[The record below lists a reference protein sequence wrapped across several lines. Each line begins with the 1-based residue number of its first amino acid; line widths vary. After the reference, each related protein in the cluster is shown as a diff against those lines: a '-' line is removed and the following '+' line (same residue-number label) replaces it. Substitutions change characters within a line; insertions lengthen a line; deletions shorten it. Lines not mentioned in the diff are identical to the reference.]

1 MVIVGSRCG
10 GFDFYAKKDGQSE
23 MIWLGPTETSDFDVF
38 CADKSQIENIDLN
51 LAHLPWLSKDAH
63 PQNGFKLPNLWFGVE
78 FPYKKDG
85 KLHIPE
91 NLVYLSWAIRK
102 RMKLKLRD
110 IFELVNCPF
119 EIYDKDKNFVTT
131 IKYRPI
137 PVRTGMG
144 NISA

>member
-23 MIWLGPTETSDFDVF
+23 MIWLGPIETSDFDVF
-38 CADKSQIENIDLN
+38 CSDKSQIENIN
-51 LAHLPWLSKDAH
+51 LTLDSYSQEK
-63 PQNGFKLPNLWFGVE
+63 FRSPNLWFGVE